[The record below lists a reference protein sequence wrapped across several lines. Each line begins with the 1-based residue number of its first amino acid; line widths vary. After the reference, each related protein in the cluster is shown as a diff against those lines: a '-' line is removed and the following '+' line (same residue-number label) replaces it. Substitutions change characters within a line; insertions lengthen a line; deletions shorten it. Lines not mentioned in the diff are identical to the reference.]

1 MILYHGFILTQTVM
15 FVNKKALV
23 VIQNQGL
30 TLKEAKRE
38 YSSNKRLYS
47 DIDDMSEFNKLFS
60 NNPLVD
66 ILIQIVR
73 FVNKKKKDLRWR
85 TQI

>member
-1 MILYHGFILTQTVM
+1 MYIHLLMILYHGFILTQTVM

-38 YSSNKRLYS
+38 YASNKRLYS

-73 FVNKKKKDLRWR
+73 FVNKKKK
-85 TQI
+85 I

>member
-1 MILYHGFILTQTVM
+1 MYIHLLMILYHGFILTQTVM

-73 FVNKKKKDLRWR
+73 FVNKKKK
-85 TQI
+85 I